1 MHSLKN
7 PLKNVCVTFV
17 SVRFMTALAAV
28 AAVAVFSV
36 NSLRAQPYSTS
47 IQIGADNAVQMKRDS
62 MTITLE
68 PLKRIEVKLVM
79 KKGQKAEYM
88 WHSDGEVTYNLHGEG
103 PDAPGGKAHT
113 YSRGASSSEKGEIV
127 AVFDGVHGWSWR
139 NTTEK
144 PVRVTVTAWG
154 QFQELKKM

>member
-7 PLKNVCVTFV
+7 PSKITGNSFPSTRFVT
-17 SVRFMTALAAV
+17 AIAAI
-28 AAVAVFSV
+28 AAVAVLSV
-36 NSLRAQPYSTS
+36 NTLRAQPHSASTGITAETS
-47 IQIGADNAVQMKRDS
+47 VQTKRDS

-79 KKGQKAEYM
+79 TKGQKAQYI
-88 WHSDGEVTYNLHGEG
+88 WNSDAAVTYNMHGEG
-103 PDAPGGKAHT
+103 PNAPGGKAYT
-113 YSRGASSSEKGEIV
+113 YGRGESRSEKGEIV
-127 AVFDGVHGWSWR
+127 ALFDGVHGWSWR

>member
-7 PLKNVCVTFV
+7 PSSNTRVFFRST
-17 SVRFMTALAAV
+17 RFITAIAAV
-28 AAVAVFSV
+28 AGVAVLSV
-36 NSLRAQPYSTS
+36 NTLRAQPHSASTEIS
-47 IQIGADNAVQMKRDS
+47 AEMSVQTKRDS

-79 KKGQKAEYM
+79 KKGQKAEYT
-88 WHSDGEVTYNLHGEG
+88 WNSDAEVTYNLHGEG

-113 YSRGASSSEKGEIV
+113 YSRGESRAEKGEIV
-127 AVFDGVHGWSWR
+127 ALFDGVHGWSWR